1 MSSAVRKTNAPRRP
15 GPACPAAGLD
25 AVCIAIADYLKRA
38 QDFTPGDYYGSFWSE
53 KAYHGPRLDYHA
65 GGSHHHRGAGSGGL
79 ALWLEGRRRGNPDL
93 LRRAELA
100 FDWLAARQRPGG
112 GYFEIQNNEKPS
124 DWEHTGLEECSTIAL
139 AFAAHGLG
147 EALAGGLPPKT
158 SYRDCLLKAGHWLL
172 AAERPAGSGR
182 FPHHDR
188 SPYDC
193 LNANLH
199 AAESLALI
207 HAVLRTVYGRPLD
220 IFYQGARRAVAHTLA
235 LQAPDGSF
243 PYRAEGG
250 VTINYTAL
258 VLWCLLNILERL
270 PAERRA
276 DFGPPARLRRALG
289 RAAAFLRVAVGP
301 EGRPR
306 WDRFET
312 SSARHNLWTYAVT
325 ANVLQRLG
333 GRRNLEAAGRLL
345 KAMLRMRTPSGLLPM
360 QDRGEP
366 VTECAFMQAD
376 LFLFL
381 DPFRGRPAG

>member
-1 MSSAVRKTNAPRRP
+1 MVLWN
-15 GPACPAAGLD
+15 
-25 AVCIAIADYLKRA
+25 
-38 QDFTPGDYYGSFWSE
+38 
-53 KAYHGPRLDYHA
+53 KAEA
-65 GGSHHHRGAGSGGL
+65 SGGRAPVEVGPIDGGTTAAIVDGTTTADGEKWVKL
-79 ALWLEGRRRGNPDL
+79 LYVPERITGWTPRENLSIRVNP
-93 LRRAELA
+93 
-100 FDWLAARQRPGG
+100 FDSR
-112 GYFEIQNNEKPS
+112 YF
-124 DWEHTGLEECSTIAL
+124 
-139 AFAAHGLG
+139 
-147 EALAGGLPPKT
+147 
-158 SYRDCLLKAGHWLL
+158 HWLFGVL
-172 AAERPAGSGR
+172 RGDFGQSNVER
-182 FPHHDR
+182 R
-188 SPYDC
+188 S
-193 LNANLH
+193 
-199 AAESLALI
+199 ALI
-207 HAVLRTVYGRPLD
+207 
-220 IFYQGARRAVAHTLA
+220 I
-235 LQAPDGSF
+235 
-243 PYRAEGG
+243 
-250 VTINYTAL
+250 
-258 VLWCLLNILERL
+258 ILERL